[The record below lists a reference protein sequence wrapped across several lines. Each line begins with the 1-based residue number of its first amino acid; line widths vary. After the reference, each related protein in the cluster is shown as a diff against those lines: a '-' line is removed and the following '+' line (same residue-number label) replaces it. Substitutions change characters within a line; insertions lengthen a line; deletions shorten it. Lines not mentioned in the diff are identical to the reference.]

1 MGNLSIDH
9 VIMYKDFKILD
20 ENKEYLSGYY
30 GKEDQKRIIKA
41 QKIKVLQRIM
51 NQLCL
56 RFQNRI

>member
-30 GKEDQKRIIKA
+30 GKED
-41 QKIKVLQRIM
+41 
-51 NQLCL
+51 
-56 RFQNRI
+56 